1 MKMIDEYIVENMDF
15 LFNDENLNKKFLT
28 LNKNANL

>member
-1 MKMIDEYIVENMDF
+1 MRKLDDYLVENLDF
-15 LFNDENLNKKFLT
+15 LFHDENLNKKFFV